1 MSLRSDT
8 VRAGTAQDLLRF
20 CESERDWA
28 LETVLS
34 LARIESPTLDKA
46 AVDRCGHELVQQME
60 AIGGR
65 VSRLEQRKSG
75 DHLRAE
81 FGAGEK
87 QVLVVGHF
95 DTVWPVGQIGRMPVE
110 LRDGCLFGPGVFDM
124 KGGIAI
130 GLLAARA
137 LSEVTDHRGRL
148 IMLWT
153 SDEECGSVTSR
164 ALIED
169 EARRS
174 EAAFVLEP
182 ALDSGAVKTRRKGC
196 GEFQLSVKGVAAHAG
211 IEPDKGAS
219 AVHELAAQIVDLQRV
234 GTLSPGISVNV
245 GVITGGTR
253 PNVVAEEAAATI
265 DVRVST
271 AEEARK
277 VVAAVRERVPT
288 IAGTEILVDG
298 GINRPPLERTDGVAR
313 LYERASVIAAG
324 LGRTL
329 AEGGTGGGS
338 DGNFTSAVGTPTLD
352 GLGAVGAGAH
362 AVHEHIEVECVAW
375 RGALLAALL
384 ADTLAGD

>member
-1 MSLRSDT
+1 MSLMSH
-8 VRAGTAQDLLRF
+8 TAEAAIERDLLRF
-20 CESERDWA
+20 CENERDWA
-28 LETVLS
+28 LETVMS

-46 AVDRCGHELVQQME
+46 AVDQCGRELVQRME
-60 AIGGR
+60 VIGGR
-65 VSRLEQRKSG
+65 VSTVVQRESG

-87 QVLVVGHF
+87 QVLLIGHF
-95 DTVWPVGQIGRMPVE
+95 DTVWPVGQLGRMPIE
-110 LRDGCLFGPGVFDM
+110 LRDGRLFGPGVFDM

-137 LSEVTDHRGRL
+137 LSEVTHRAGRL
-148 IMLWT
+148 VMLWT
-153 SDEECGSVTSR
+153 SDEERGSVTSR

-174 EAAFVLEP
+174 QAAFVLEP
-182 ALDSGAVKTRRKGC
+182 ALVGGAVKTSRKGC
-196 GEFQLSVKGVAAHAG
+196 GEFQLTIKGIAAHAG

-219 AVHELAAQIVDLQRV
+219 AVHELAAQIVDIQSV
-234 GTLSPGISVNV
+234 GDLSPGVSINV

-253 PNVVAEEAAATI
+253 PNVVAEEARATI
-265 DVRVST
+265 DVRVET
-271 AEEARK
+271 AEEAQR
-277 VVAAVRERVPT
+277 VVAAVRQRVPT
-288 IAGTEILVDG
+288 IAGTEILVNG

-313 LYERASVIAAG
+313 LYERARAIAVG

-352 GLGAVGAGAH
+352 GLGAIGAGAH
-362 AVHEHIEVECVAW
+362 ALHEHIEVECLAW
-375 RGALLAALL
+375 RGALLAALI
-384 ADTLAGD
+384 AETLAGD